1 MKLSNFKI
9 GIRLGASFGIIT
21 LIMIILSIASLNMM
35 NLINRNID
43 DIVLNNNAKVALCN
57 TLSQQVH
64 AVSRLTRNMVMSND
78 AEERK
83 REIDKIS
90 AIRIAYD
97 HARAELEKLPA
108 NEQGRALRARID
120 AGLQLAR
127 SLNSQLIALSL
138 ENKTE
143 EARALLREKAAPAT
157 DQWQDI
163 LQEGIKLQE
172 KHTQQQYEAAKIEY
186 AFARGVLIAGNV
198 LGIAAAALLGWL
210 MTRSV
215 TRPMARTQEAVHCL
229 SNGDLTVTLQAE
241 GKDETAQLIA
251 ALAQMKDQ
259 LARTVQQVRQSSE
272 SLASSSDQ
280 IASDTHAMS
289 QRTEEQASA
298 LEQTASSMEELGST
312 ARQNADNIQQAN
324 QLALNASNVA
334 TRGGDVVD
342 QVISTM
348 KGINEASTKIA
359 DIINVIDG
367 IAFQTNILALN
378 AAVEAARAGEQ
389 GRGFAVVASEVR
401 TLAQRS
407 AQAAKEI
414 KGLITTSVERVE
426 QGAALVDQAGHTMA
440 DVVTSIKHVTDL
452 MRDINVASV
461 EQSTNVNQAGSA
473 MGQMDIVTQKNAS
486 FVEESAAAAEH
497 LKQQAHELVRAVGVF
512 KLAAA

>member
-1 MKLSNFKI
+1 
-9 GIRLGASFGIIT
+9 
-21 LIMIILSIASLNMM
+21 MINMM
-35 NLINRNID
+35 NSNID
-43 DIVLNNNAKVALCN
+43 DIVLDNNVKVALSN

-64 AVSRLTRNMVMSND
+64 TVSRLTRNIVIIND
-78 AEERK
+78 AEERQ
-83 REIDKIS
+83 REIDKVN
-90 AIRIAYD
+90 AVRITYD

-108 NEQGRALRARID
+108 SEEGRSLRAKMD
-120 AGLQLAR
+120 AARDLAR
-127 SLNSQLIALSL
+127 SLNTQVIELGLG
-138 ENKTE
+138 NKTE
-143 EARALLREKAAPAT
+143 EAMALLREKAAPAT
-157 DQWQDI
+157 EAWQAI
-163 LQEGIKLQE
+163 LQEQIKLQE
-172 KHTQQQYEAAKIEY
+172 EHTQQQYEAANAEY
-186 AFARGVLIAGNV
+186 QFARGILIAGNV

-497 LKQQAHELVRAVGVF
+497 LKRQAHELVLAVGVF
-512 KLAAA
+512 KLAA

>member
-1 MKLSNFKI
+1 MKLSDFKI
-9 GIRLGASFGIIT
+9 GTRLGASFGIIAV
-21 LIMIILSIASLNMM
+21 MMVILSISSLGMM
-35 NLINRNID
+35 SLINDNID
-43 DIVLNNNAKVALCN
+43 DIVLHNNAKVALGN

-64 AVSRLTRNMVMSND
+64 VVSRLMHNAVMTDD
-78 AEERK
+78 AEARK
-83 REIDKIS
+83 REIDQ
-90 AIRIAYD
+90 IRVARAAYD
-97 HARAELEKLPA
+97 RARAELEKLPV
-108 NEQGRALRARID
+108 NEEGRTLHAKID

-127 SLNSQLIALSL
+127 SLNGQVIALSQ

-143 EARALLREKAAPAT
+143 EARALLREKAGPAM

-163 LQEGIKLQE
+163 LQEEIRLQE
-172 KHTQQQYEAAKIEY
+172 RASRQQYEAAKAQY
-186 AFARGVLIAGNV
+186 AVARGVLIAGNV
-198 LGIAAAALLGWL
+198 AGIAVAALLGWL

-215 TRPMARTQEAVHCL
+215 TRPMAHTQEAIHRL
-229 SNGDLTVTLQAE
+229 SNGDLTVALQAE

-251 ALAQMKDQ
+251 ALANMKDH
-259 LARTVQQVRQSSE
+259 LAQTVQQVRQSSE

-280 IASDTHAMS
+280 IASDTYAMS

-298 LEQTASSMEELGST
+298 LEQTAASMEELGST
-312 ARQNADNIQQAN
+312 ARQNADNIQEAS
-324 QLALNASNVA
+324 QLALTATQVA
-334 TRGGDVVD
+334 TQGGDVVN

-348 KGINEASTKIA
+348 KGINEASTRIA

-440 DVVTSIKHVTDL
+440 EVVVSIKHVTDL
-452 MRDINVASV
+452 MRDINTASV
-461 EQSTNVNQAGSA
+461 EQSTNVTQVGAA
-473 MGQMDIVTQKNAS
+473 MGQMDMVTQKNAA

-512 KLAAA
+512 KLAA